1 MVAHIHSEHPSL
13 QAWTRTKG
21 HSVFLGRA
29 VVLCVKYLNSYCERD
44 WNFALKVSPLVTYL
58 LTPSLPLA
66 LLVNNYSMKSE
77 RGEPSL
83 NQALVNL
90 SLT

>member
-1 MVAHIHSEHPSL
+1 MVAHIHSGHSSL

-21 HSVFLGRA
+21 RSVLLGEA

-44 WNFALKVSPLVTYL
+44 WNFALKVGPLVTYL

-83 NQALVNL
+83 NQLVVNF